1 MNSNQLS
8 QCADL
13 IAWDKIAELYSTTVD
28 IQWLP
33 IATREL

>member
-1 MNSNQLS
+1 MNPNQLS
-8 QCADL
+8 QCVDL

-28 IQWLP
+28 IQCMP